1 MKRSKR
7 IETLDKRP
15 VNMDGFINEWPE
27 MGFVAMKSPY
37 DPKPSIKV
45 EDGVITEL
53 DGKIKADFDFLDQFI
68 AEYAINVE
76 RAERSMAVPSL
87 DIARMIVDIHVSRKE
102 ILELV
107 SGITPAKMVEVINY
121 LNVVEMMMGMQKMRA
136 RRTPGNQAHITNL
149 KDDPVQIAADAAE
162 GALRGF
168 AEEETTVGI
177 ARYAPFNAIALLIG
191 SQAGRKGVLTQCAV
205 EEATELELGIRGLT
219 TYAETLSVYGTEKV
233 FVDGDDTP
241 YSKAFLNSAYASR
254 GLKVRFTSGAGSEVL
269 MGSTE
274 KKSMLYLECR
284 CLYVTK
290 GAGSQGIQNGSVS
303 CIGIAAS
310 VPAGIREVM
319 GENLVAALLGLECAS
334 SNDQSFSNSDMRR
347 TARTMLQFMPGTDF
361 IFSGYA
367 AEPNYDNLFAG
378 SNFDAEDFEDY
389 NVIQRDMQVDGGL
402 RPVTEEEVIRV
413 RMKAGKAVQAVFKY
427 LGLTE
432 VTDEQVEAVAY
443 AHGSKDT
450 LSRDVAGGLN
460 VLPSDLMSVED
471 MMKRG
476 ITGVDIVKAL
486 ADSGFED
493 LAQSILNMLKQ
504 RVIGDYMQTSAIL
517 DEHFNVLS
525 GVNTPNDYMGPGTG
539 YRVDGKRWEEIKAIP
554 HIIDPEQF

>member
-7 IETLDKRP
+7 IEALDKRA
-15 VNMDGFINEWPE
+15 VNKDGFIDEWPE

-37 DPKPSIKV
+37 DPTPSVRV
-45 EDGVITEL
+45 ENGVITEL
-53 DGKIKADFDFLDQFI
+53 DGKKREDFDFLDQFI
-68 AEYAINVE
+68 ADYAIRTDRTV
-76 RAERSMAVPSL
+76 ASMAMPSL
-87 DIARMIVDIHVSRKE
+87 EIARKIVDIHTSRKE
-102 ILELV
+102 ILEIV

-121 LNVVEMMMGMQKMRA
+121 LNVVEMMMGMQ
-136 RRTPGNQAHITNL
+136 AHITNL

-168 AEEETTVGI
+168 SEEETTMGV
-177 ARYAPFNAIALLIG
+177 ARYAPMSAMALLIG
-191 SQAGRKGVLTQCAV
+191 SQVGRPGVLTQCSA

-254 GLKVRFTSGAGSEVL
+254 GLKVRFTSGSGSEVL
-269 MGSTE
+269 MGSSE

-303 CIGIAAS
+303 CVGVTAS
-310 VPAGIREVM
+310 VPSGIREII

-367 AEPNYDNLFAG
+367 GEPNYDNMFAG
-378 SNFDAEDFEDY
+378 SNFDAEDFDDY
-389 NVIQRDMQVDGGL
+389 NVLQRDMQVDGGL

-413 RMKAGKAVQAVFKY
+413 RREAGKAVQAVFKY

-432 VTDEQVEAVAY
+432 VTDEQVEAVTY

-450 LSRDVAGGLN
+450 LKRDVA
-460 VLPSDLMSVED
+460 SDLMAADD

-476 ITGVDIVKAL
+476 ITGIDVVKAL
-486 ADSGFED
+486 AESGFKE
-493 LAQSILNMLKQ
+493 LAENILNMLKQ
-504 RVIGDYMQTSAIL
+504 RVIGDYMHTAAIL
-517 DEHFNVLS
+517 DEHFQVMS

-539 YRVDGKRWEEIKAIP
+539 YRVTGKRWEEIKAIP
-554 HIIDPEQF
+554 HRINANDF

>member
-1 MKRSKR
+1 MKSKR
-7 IETLDKRP
+7 IEILDNRP
-15 VNMDGFINEWPE
+15 VNKDGFIDEWPE

-37 DPKPSIKV
+37 DPKPSIRIENGK
-45 EDGVITEL
+45 IMEL
-53 DGKIKADFDFLDQFI
+53 DGKERKDFDFLDQFI
-68 AEYAINVE
+68 ADYAIRID
-76 RAERSMAVPSL
+76 RAEQSMGISSV
-87 DIARMIVDIHVSRKE
+87 DIARKIVDINVSRKE
-102 ILELV
+102 VLELV
-107 SGITPAKMVEVINY
+107 SGITPAKMAEVINQ

-136 RRTPGNQAHITNL
+136 RRVPGNQAHITNL

-168 AEEETTVGI
+168 SEEETTTGV

-191 SQAGRKGVLTQCAV
+191 SQVGRRGVLTQCAV
-205 EEATELELGIRGLT
+205 EEAVELELGIRGLT

-241 YSKAFLNSAYASR
+241 YSKAFLNAAYGSR
-254 GLKVRFTSGAGSEVL
+254 GLKVRFTSGSGSEVL
-269 MGSTE
+269 MGSSE

-303 CIGIAAS
+303 CVGVAAG
-310 VPAGIREVM
+310 VPAGIREII
-319 GENLVAALLGLECAS
+319 GENLVASLLGLECAS
-334 SNDQSFSNSDMRR
+334 SNDQSFSHSDMRR

-367 AEPNYDNLFAG
+367 GEPNYDNMFAG
-378 SNFDAEDFEDY
+378 SNFDAEDFDDY
-389 NVIQRDMQVDGGL
+389 NVLQRDMQVDGGL

-413 RMKAGKAVQAVFKY
+413 RREAGKAVQAVFKY

-432 VTDEQVEAVAY
+432 VTDEQVEAVTY
-443 AHGSKDT
+443 AHGSHDT
-450 LSRDVAGGLN
+450 LKRDVA
-460 VLPSDLMSVED
+460 SDLMAAD
-471 MMKRG
+471 DLMKRK

-486 ADSGFED
+486 AESGFEE
-493 LAQSILNMLKQ
+493 LAENILNMLKQ
-504 RVIGDYMQTSAIL
+504 RVIGDYMHTAAIL
-517 DEHFNVLS
+517 DENFQVMS

-554 HIIDPEQF
+554 HRMNINEF

>member
-378 SNFDAEDFEDY
+378 SNFDAEDFDDY

-413 RMKAGKAVQAVFKY
+413 RIKAGKAVQAVFKY

-450 LSRDVAGGLN
+450 LSRDVAA
-460 VLPSDLMSVED
+460 DLMSVED